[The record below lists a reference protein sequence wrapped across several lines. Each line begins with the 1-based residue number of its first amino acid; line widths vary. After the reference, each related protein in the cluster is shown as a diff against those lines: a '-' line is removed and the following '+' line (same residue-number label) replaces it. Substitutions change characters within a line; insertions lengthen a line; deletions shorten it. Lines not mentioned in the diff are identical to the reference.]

1 MIMTAK
7 NKKHKEKKWMPADVK
22 RRILELCDE
31 LDKLE
36 APTKHLR
43 NWVKEYIPV
52 DNLEDINPDK
62 TVDERNGDIT

>member
-1 MIMTAK
+1 MTK
-7 NKKHKEKKWMPADVK
+7 KQNKQKKWMPKDVK
-22 RRILELCDE
+22 KRILEICDE
-31 LDKLE
+31 LDALE

-52 DNLEDINPDK
+52 NDISEIDPDIPPR